1 MKVCS
6 PEKEIRIVEELIT
19 QRVDTI
25 AVGPYSPESLQSGIP
40 KAREAGIVPMTL
52 EATALNTTE
61 TCIELCDSAARGET
75 MAEKPPLRV
84 EKVRATKK

>member
-1 MKVCS
+1 
-6 PEKEIRIVEELIT
+6 
-19 QRVDTI
+19 
-25 AVGPYSPESLQSGIP
+25 
-40 KAREAGIVPMTL
+40 MTL